1 MPDTGH
7 LLHTHVWFQKHW
19 MYPVLTP
26 QAPKSKNPRRFS
38 ELTSDLEFEF
48 KLVSKFHIRHHLIL
62 KSHSPIV
69 FITVKKKKKSC
80 KKPLCE

>member
-38 ELTSDLEFEF
+38 ELTSDLEFKF
-48 KLVSKFHIRHHLIL
+48 KLVSKLTYIMNFTSDITSFSNHIL
-62 KSHSPIV
+62 P
-69 FITVKKKKKSC
+69 
-80 KKPLCE
+80 